1 MAAVVLF
8 QLHIDSH
15 RTKGGEGVLLFIF
28 QQIINKTRYNLQ
40 SGWLP
45 TDHGPDEKMVL
56 SRCLAAL
63 LLPPGQLA
71 PQVSLRPAIT
81 QIK

>member
-1 MAAVVLF
+1 MPVKIVPRL
-8 QLHIDSH
+8 LG
-15 RTKGGEGVLLFIF
+15 RGGVPPLDDALIYLPTNH
-28 QQIINKTRYNLQ
+28 QQTRYNLQ